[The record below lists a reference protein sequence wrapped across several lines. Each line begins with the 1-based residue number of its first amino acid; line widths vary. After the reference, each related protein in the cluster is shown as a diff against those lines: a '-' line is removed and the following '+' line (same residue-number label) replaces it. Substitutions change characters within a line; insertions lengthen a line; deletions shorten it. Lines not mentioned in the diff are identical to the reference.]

1 MLKEKLRSNTIIYV
15 LISSLLLAASL
26 LLLFRPW
33 PFYPP
38 LRFTRTIVS
47 DEIKVEVKAQNYSG
61 EQGLASIREVNG
73 RVVIIMHLE
82 NAPKDVKQSAFLYKG
97 SCDNLDEVMYYLPV
111 SYDGKY
117 SLTFYGKSLKD
128 LMKELPL
135 AIAVAKSVDE
145 PNIVYSCGNWTE

>member
-15 LISSLLLAASL
+15 LLSSLLLSTSL

-38 LRFTRTIVS
+38 LRITRNIVS
-47 DEIKVEVKAQNYSG
+47 DEIKIEVKAQNYSG
-61 EQGLASIREVNG
+61 EQGVASIREVNG

-82 NAPKDVKQSAFLYKG
+82 NAPKDVRQSAFLYKG
-97 SCDNLDEVMYYLPV
+97 SCDNLGEVMYYLPV

-117 SLTFYGKSLKD
+117 TLTFYGKNLRD
-128 LMKELPL
+128 LRKELPL
-135 AIAVAKSVDE
+135 AIFVTKSVDE
-145 PNIVYSCGNWTE
+145 PNIVYSCGNWAE